1 MVDPAN
7 IDLDQVNIKPT
18 KTAMKSSKLNFA
30 KADKIDDRLFN
41 EILWKGIKGEDSE
54 VPPPHRSAF
63 IKTTENDK
71 KD

>member
-1 MVDPAN
+1 
-7 IDLDQVNIKPT
+7 
-18 KTAMKSSKLNFA
+18 MKSSKLNFA